1 MAGSSRFRWRVAC
14 VSLAA
19 ALALLAAGELGL
31 HLLVA
36 ARLGWRCEWPAH
48 AGAQQA
54 ADECAG
60 EPEGATRVLAAA
72 GPRLRCGGG
81 AWSFSRYVR
90 RAHARAPAPQCG
102 QPGDAAPLRRCGAAL
117 VSHAHPR
124 PVSSETLTRCLFGRR
139 LRRNAH
145 ASLALASAAAAAQPR
160 AIVLAGDVFEDAL
173 VARAGEWDSCVAAWG
188 RLEALLR
195 HAAPGAALVVAPGDR
210 DFPQGSSG
218 GLRSLEARFRGLADS
233 CAGTEL
239 LGGTNVTI
247 AELRGD
253 SLEGALRVGRAD
265 ILVSHLPFPRPGW
278 ESDSDAC
285 AGGADMPVCRGFQS
299 RGGKEFGAAEHD
311 DASAG
316 GYDGFCKA
324 SASAASQAQR
334 REDTLEP
341 ALGRA
346 AVRAAAPLATLSAH
360 SGRFCAR
367 SEGSTLHVELPALSL
382 RQRDDPAVVL
392 LSVGEGEARA
402 QLCAL
407 PTETDALKFAAL
419 ALGAVTIGSLVLSV

>member
-1 MAGSSRFRWRVAC
+1 M
-14 VSLAA
+14 
-19 ALALLAAGELGL
+19 
-31 HLLVA
+31 
-36 ARLGWRCEWPAH
+36 
-48 AGAQQA
+48 
-54 ADECAG
+54 
-60 EPEGATRVLAAA
+60 
-72 GPRLRCGGG
+72 
-81 AWSFSRYVR
+81 
-90 RAHARAPAPQCG
+90 
-102 QPGDAAPLRRCGAAL
+102 
-117 VSHAHPR
+117 
-124 PVSSETLTRCLFGRR
+124 
-139 LRRNAH
+139 
-145 ASLALASAAAAAQPR
+145 
-160 AIVLAGDVFEDAL
+160 L

-233 CAGTEL
+233 CAGTEV

-419 ALGAVTIGSLVLSV
+419 ALGAPRRRILGHK